1 MQDRGTSV
9 KNGKIFLNVVSFFSF
24 LISFRDKPSWLCFP
38 IHPIHLSLTLFTLK
52 RNVSVYSLFKTDHLV
67 MDLGIGNYITIPK
80 TKQISPRTGKCFNCN
95 QANEVFILTF

>member
-1 MQDRGTSV
+1 MQDRGRY

-24 LISFRDKPSWLCFP
+24 LISFRDKPSWLCF
-38 IHPIHLSLTLFTLK
+38 PIHLSLTLFTLK

-80 TKQISPRTGKCFNCN
+80 TKQISPWTGKSFNCN

>member
-9 KNGKIFLNVVSFFSF
+9 KNGKIFLNVVSFFLF
-24 LISFRDKPSWLCFP
+24 LISFRDKPSWLCF
-38 IHPIHLSLTLFTLK
+38 PIHLSLTLFTLK

-80 TKQISPRTGKCFNCN
+80 TKQIFPRTGKCFNFN